1 MWLTSVFNLQGD
13 DVGPGST
20 NPMFELETV
29 TGTPGQPGVYN
40 IKAKEFFY
48 FSQQNQTKDTF
59 TFTFTL
65 NINGTESVITKTP
78 VALGNENPTI
88 AQSGSTACPGATTY
102 YPGTSGG
109 GQGTIANVGGFNGSA
124 GTLQGLAHLDL
135 STILSVTKGG
145 VQYAQGGSND
155 VLVETNVVNTAL
167 VARIYFA
174 GGDPPNSMADG
185 VYVVALTF
193 EDAGGDNVTCTF
205 NLTIERDP
213 CFTYRYNY
221 QNTGNFINVATYTNC
236 DGETVDSSFYDNQ
249 PAPMQNIACA
259 PDNTTA
265 LTNAGFVKDTNPG
278 FPCG

>member
-1 MWLTSVFNLQGD
+1 MFPSHDPAGLSVGDTLTFAPTPFDANQTWVTMPQLAVMETDPVTSNLDIFWESTTAGLVNELNDAILNSTQSSVNLSSFNTDNFTEAIVPNQSGATSRILSANFTLQDAFGNNINYIDQSPAQIVLTSVFNLQGD

-88 AQSGSTACPGATTY
+88 QPTGSTACPGATTY

-109 GQGTIANVGGFNGSA
+109 GQGTIANVGGFVI
-124 GTLQGLAHLDL
+124 TD
-135 STILSVTKGG
+135 SVPFMFK
-145 VQYAQGGSND
+145 V
-155 VLVETNVVNTAL
+155 NV
-167 VARIYFA
+167 
-174 GGDPPNSMADG
+174 
-185 VYVVALTF
+185 
-193 EDAGGDNVTCTF
+193 NVK
-205 NLTIERDP
+205 
-213 CFTYRYNY
+213 
-221 QNTGNFINVATYTNC
+221 V
-236 DGETVDSSFYDNQ
+236 SF
-249 PAPMQNIACA
+249 
-259 PDNTTA
+259 
-265 LTNAGFVKDTNPG
+265 V
-278 FPCG
+278 